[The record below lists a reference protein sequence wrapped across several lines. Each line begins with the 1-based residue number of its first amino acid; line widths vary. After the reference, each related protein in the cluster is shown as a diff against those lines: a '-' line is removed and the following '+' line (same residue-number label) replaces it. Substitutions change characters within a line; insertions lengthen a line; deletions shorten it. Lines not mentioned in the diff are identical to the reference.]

1 MSDTL
6 SEGMAGGAWE
16 RGVGLRCGGGWAGWR
31 EVRCFHHPDYTFPLP
46 EEHPFPMDKFW
57 RSTDMLRDAAHPAVE
72 LTTVP
77 GPVDEA
83 ALLGAHSEAYLCK
96 IRTGALSPAE
106 AVRLGLPAGESLLTR
121 SRLEVAGTL
130 LALEAAVSGGG
141 LACNLAGGTHH
152 AFADRGLGYCVLN
165 DVAAAIRAHHAV
177 RPEAR
182 ILVVDTDAHQ
192 GNGTNGIFAGDA
204 RVFTYS
210 IHVGKNY
217 PAEKTPGS
225 LDVEL
230 PRFVSGAEYLDRL
243 AATLEPAAS
252 DFAPDVV
259 FWIAGADVHAADR
272 FGQMR
277 LSDDDLAARD
287 EHVLG
292 LLTRRPLPAVV
303 LYGGG
308 YNKDRVHTARIHA
321 DTVLRV
327 AARAGRPAG
336 AMDPRRCP
344 LCGRENRCGEAE
356 GGAGR
361 CWCFDLKV
369 PPALL
374 ARVPEALRGKACVC
388 RECVQAYH
396 RGVVSGEDRLAGS
409 L

>member
-1 MSDTL
+1 M
-6 SEGMAGGAWE
+6 
-16 RGVGLRCGGGWAGWR
+16 
-31 EVRCFHHPDYTFPLP
+31 RCFHHPDYTFPLP

-57 RSTDMLRDAAHPAVE
+57 RSVDMLRAAAHPAVE
-72 LTTVP
+72 LVEVP

-83 ALLGAHSEAYLCK
+83 VLLGAHKEAYLCR
-96 IRTGALSPAE
+96 IREGALTPAE
-106 AVRLGLPAGESLLTR
+106 SVRLGLPAGEALLTR

-130 LALEAAVSGGG
+130 GALEAALAGGG

-165 DVAAAIRAHHAV
+165 DVAVAIRAHHTA
-177 RPEAR
+177 RPDAR

-192 GNGTNGIFAGDA
+192 GNGTNGIFAGDG

-217 PAEKTPGS
+217 PAEKTSGS

-243 AATLEPAAS
+243 AATLGPAWRA
-252 DFAPDVV
+252 FAPDVV
-259 FWIAGADVHAADR
+259 FWIAGADVHEADR

-277 LSDDDLAARD
+277 LSDDDIAARD
-287 EHVLG
+287 GHVLD
-292 LLTRRPLPAVV
+292 LLAERPSPAVV

-327 AARAGRPAG
+327 AERAARRALATDAPDA
-336 AMDPRRCP
+336 RRCP
-344 LCGRENRCGEAE
+344 LCGRDNRCGELAGTGA
-356 GGAGR
+356 GGGR
-361 CWCFDLKV
+361 CWCFELKV
-369 PPALL
+369 PAELL
-374 ARVPEALRGKACVC
+374 ARVPAAARGKACVC
-388 RECVQAYH
+388 RGCVEAFQREA
-396 RGVVSGEDRLAGS
+396 GVSAAGGGASGIPGS
-409 L
+409 R